1 MEEWNKQ
8 QDIILR
14 LAVIQLYAKKLIQ
27 LKPENVLPVNKAA

>member
-14 LAVIQLYAKKLIQ
+14 LAVIQLSAKKLIQ